1 MADTENQTP
10 SPATEPKPTDAPWGN
25 DFDAERAWK
34 LVTNLRTELA
44 DIKTENGTLKSERQA
59 RQDEGKDD
67 VTKLQERLQ
76 AAEKVA
82 KDSERA
88 LYLERVLR
96 KHPTLEDFADLL
108 TGENEEEITAK
119 AERLAAIGKP
129 KEPADGEKPPAEE
142 GAPPAAEAAELPGK
156 PEPALTPGHGG
167 GESTPFDPAA
177 IAKAAR
183 Q

>member
-1 MADTENQTP
+1 MAETENEQ
-10 SPATEPKPTDAPWGN
+10 PKPAEEKPETPWGN
-25 DFDAERAWK
+25 DFDPERAWK

-44 DIKTENGTLKSERQA
+44 ELKTENGTLKTERQA
-59 RQDEGKDD
+59 RKDDGKDD
-67 VTKLQERLQ
+67 LTKLQERLQ
-76 AAEKVA
+76 AAEKAA

-96 KHPTLEDFADLL
+96 KHPALEDFADLL
-108 TGENEEEITAK
+108 TGENEEEISAK
-119 AERLAAIGKP
+119 ADRLAAIGKP
-129 KEPADGEKPPAEE
+129 KEPADGEKPPAEIGE
-142 GAPPAAEAAELPGK
+142 QKPAEEAELPGK

-167 GESTPFDPAA
+167 AETTPFDPAA